1 MRLYASALPA
11 AARAS
16 LAAGPVF
23 IISALFFVPF
33 ESVGNQPI
41 SLDPG
46 MLAIFPALLIA
57 IPFGLILAI
66 VPNILGAVTLRWLG
80 SGNIGLRTAP
90 VWGLAGAAAT
100 GLPLTLCGTATG
112 PVGHA
117 LIATGAI
124 NALLCRAGVHWP
136 D

>member
-1 MRLYASALPA
+1 MHIPASALPA

-33 ESVGNQPI
+33 ESAGNQPI

-46 MLAIFPALLIA
+46 MLAILPALLIA
-57 IPFGLILAI
+57 VPFGLILAI
-66 VPNILGAVTLRWLG
+66 VPNIFGAATLGWL
-80 SGNIGLRTAP
+80 SVGNIGLRTAP

-100 GLPLTLCGTATG
+100 
-112 PVGHA
+112 H
-117 LIATGAI
+117 
-124 NALLCRAGVHWP
+124 
-136 D
+136 